1 VPEPHPWLG
10 RIADLPHGGDG
21 GADLDLSASLA
32 PLGPSPA
39 AVAAAH
45 RAPIDAYPERA
56 CGSLVA
62 AAAGDMGVDESR
74 VVAGAGASDLLLRVC
89 LAHLRPGDVALLV
102 APCFGEYGRA
112 AAAAGA
118 RVVRCWCREADGFRL
133 DPATVAEAACRHD
146 AVLGM
151 IARPAS
157 PTGVDVPAA
166 VIAELRAAAPG
177 ILWVVD
183 EAFLGLADGGASVAG
198 GDAVV
203 VRSLTKELA
212 LAGLRVA
219 VADATPA
226 RARAL
231 RALAPPWCVS
241 APAIAAARAGLADRA
256 HRQAAREAA
265 RREREALTGRLTALG
280 IATTDAVANFVCAR
294 VGDSAGFASAMR
306 QRSIAVR
313 RCEDFGM
320 PGWVRIAVPPPARRA
335 EVLGALAGALAA
347 PAPARVG

>member
-1 VPEPHPWLG
+1 LAQVGDP
-10 RIADLPHGGDG
+10 PHGGAG
-21 GADLDLSASLA
+21 GVNLDLSASLA

-39 AVAAAH
+39 AVAAAR
-45 RAPIDAYPERA
+45 RAPVDAYPERDCA
-56 CGSLVA
+56 SLIA
-62 AAAGDMGVDESR
+62 AAAADMGVAESR
-74 VVAGAGASDLLLRVC
+74 VAAGAGASDLLLRVC

-112 AAAAGA
+112 ATAAGG
-118 RVVRCWCREADGFRL
+118 RVVHWRCREEEGFRV
-133 DPATVAEAACRHD
+133 DPAAVAETARRHG

-151 IARPAS
+151 LARPAS

-177 ILWVVD
+177 VLWVVD
-183 EAFLGLADGGASVAG
+183 EAFLGLTDRGASVAG

-226 RARAL
+226 RAQAL
-231 RALAPPWCVS
+231 RSLAPPWCVS

-256 HRQAAREAA
+256 HRQAGREAS
-265 RREREALTGRLTALG
+265 RREREALTGQLAALG

-294 VGDSAGFASAMR
+294 VGDAAGFVSAMR
-306 QRSIAVR
+306 DRGIAVR
-313 RCEDFGM
+313 RCDDFGM
-320 PGWVRIAVPPPARRA
+320 PGWVRMAVPPPARRA
-335 EVLGALAGALAA
+335 EVLGAVARALDATAEA
-347 PAPARVG
+347 PVG

>member
-1 VPEPHPWLG
+1 MSGLVE
-10 RIADLPHGGDG
+10 GG
-21 GADLDLSASLA
+21 
-32 PLGPSPA
+32 
-39 AVAAAH
+39 
-45 RAPIDAYPERA
+45 ERA
-56 CGSLVA
+56 QTNADTGKPLDP
-62 AAAGDMGVDESR
+62 GEVDSF
-74 VVAGAGASDLLLRVC
+74 
-89 LAHLRPGDVALLV
+89 LAIH
-102 APCFGEYGRA
+102 
-112 AAAAGA
+112 
-118 RVVRCWCREADGFRL
+118 ADGSV
-133 DPATVAEAACRHD
+133 TVY
-146 AVLGM
+146 
-151 IARPAS
+151 
-157 PTGVDVPAA
+157 TGKVDV
-166 VIAELRAAAPG
+166 G
-177 ILWVVD
+177 
-183 EAFLGLADGGASVAG
+183 
-198 GDAVV
+198 
-203 VRSLTKELA
+203 T
-212 LAGLRVA
+212 GLRVA

-294 VGDSAGFASAMR
+294 VGDSAGFASAMH